1 MMATRG
7 KSRFVVAGAVAVLLM
22 ASGAVRAEG
31 SAEIEITILVAAKGK
46 GPRVIDPRL
55 DGMKREL
62 KKLPFREYEF
72 FGTESH
78 SLSAGG
84 ECGVELPGGAY
95 LHITSTE
102 STPEHLKMHVLVNQH
117 NRPVVNTTVRIN
129 RNNAAILLTGPST
142 ATGRV
147 LVRIMAK
154 NQGGDGAQEV
164 ADASPASAEAP

>member
-22 ASGAVRAEG
+22 APGAVRAEG

-55 DGMKREL
+55 GFKREL
-62 KKLPFREYEF
+62 YKLPFREYKF

-117 NRPVVNTTVRIN
+117 NRPVLNTTVRIN

-154 NQGGDGAQEV
+154 NQGGDGAQKV
-164 ADASPASAEAP
+164 ADASPASAEAQ